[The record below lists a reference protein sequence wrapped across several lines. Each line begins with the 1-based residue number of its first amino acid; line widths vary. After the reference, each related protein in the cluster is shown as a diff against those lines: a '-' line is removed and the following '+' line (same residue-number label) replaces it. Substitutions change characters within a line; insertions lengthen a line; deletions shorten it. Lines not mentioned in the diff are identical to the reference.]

1 MRGVCRQAGVTA
13 RYFYESFTDKDD
25 FVAAVYDWVIADI
38 AASTQAAVA
47 AAPPRESE
55 PRGHGEHRRGPSRT
69 NRGSAGCCSTRSWPT
84 RYSFASAERPAA
96 LTRLYGRDVGTA
108 LGVQESE
115 QGKAT
120 AHFAVAGVAQAFSA
134 WLDGDV
140 ALDADQL
147 VDHLA
152 AILDSADRPEAVRG
166 LAAAVTGG
174 RRSASVFG
182 AVCASASVNSFTQQA
197 NSSVIPSGSWK

>member
-1 MRGVCRQAGVTA
+1 MAQVRPYRGVEAADRVADRRSRLLEAGLTILGSDADPSELTVRGVCRQAGITA
-13 RYFYESFTDKDD
+13 RYFYESFNDKDD
-25 FVAAVYDWVIADI
+25 LVGAVYDWVIADI
-38 AASTQAAVA
+38 AAGTGAAVA
-47 AAPPRESE
+47 AAPPRGQNRAAMANIVRTIADD
-55 PRGHGEHRRGPSRT
+55 PRIGRLLFNSQLANSVLVRKRRE
-69 NRGSAGCCSTRSWPT
+69 AGGL
-84 RYSFASAERPAA
+84 

-115 QGKAT
+115 QGKAI

-152 AILDSADRPEAVRG
+152 AILDSLTDPK
-166 LAAAVTGG
+166 LY
-174 RRSASVFG
+174 G
-182 AVCASASVNSFTQQA
+182 A
-197 NSSVIPSGSWK
+197 